1 MPFRILSWNIN
12 GLRSFKTGMKEFL
25 SSLNADIICFQETK
39 VTRDKLEEPQAIVEG
54 HYMGELHYGGGTT
67 EALPAEWTKEE
78 LKDLDSEGRAVITQ
92 HIIKDNNGTGY
103 EVAVINVYCPRVD
116 PEKPERRVFKLRFY
130 ELLRQRA
137 AAIHA
142 TGCHVVVVGDINT
155 SHKRIDHCDPDESEV
170 SHLGLLTAAVG
181 QFITLQRVVR
191 YDEALSVAV
200 FSDAPPLRDRPCPS
214 ALATL
219 ASPSDFER
227 RLGRR
232 YLDKFL
238 IPLHKKE
245 DDTENKEKS
254 LDKECTSLLH
264 FPDEKDFG
272 RLKIF
277 NCRSSEETLIPTD
290 ISAQMRLKKETI
302 EEQGKAD
309 TKRERQTINTEEF
322 EEDEISDDHL
332 LVSGSDFQVVD
343 TFRYFYPNKRDV
355 FTCWNTFT
363 NSRSTNYGT
372 RIDYIFCDEEFLPC
386 VENSLVLSDVMGS
399 DHCPVAVVIK
409 GELVPAP
416 KLPLS
421 CTKFF
426 PEFRG
431 EQQKLSSYFR
441 PKSSLPVVQRN
452 ANQNSHIFSRTE
464 SVVGRI
470 SQSEA
475 KRKTSNTKIKPP
487 KTKKVCAENQRKLS
501 FFFTL
506 NANNQ
511 NTGTV
516 SVNLSVGSRCDEQST
531 ELNATAST
539 RVTETRLV
547 NLSQKREQD
556 EDSGFGSQD
565 LPSDNIP
572 ADSSCSKAGLKS
584 NQNKNSGW
592 GFLMKGPKPLPLCP
606 GHREPAVLMTVK
618 KKGPNT
624 NRQFYG
630 CARGVGK
637 EGDPNARCKF
647 FKWVGK

>member
-39 VTRDKLEEPQAIVEG
+39 VTRDKLEEPQAIVEGYSSYYSFSRKRSGYSGVATFCSERASPIAAQEGLSG

-155 SHKRIDHCDPDESEV
+155 SHKRIDHCDPDESE
-170 SHLGLLTAAVG
+170 
-181 QFITLQRVVR
+181 
-191 YDEALSVAV
+191 
-200 FSDAPPLRDRPCPS
+200 
-214 ALATL
+214 
-219 ASPSDFER
+219 DFER